1 MKNAVTANVP
11 KLTNRAVSKLNPPQ
25 RHVGVMGDNEKSML
39 QHQIFISTQPLMTTL
54 YLIRFATSSFWST
67 VIALTYRTI
76 EREEWEMNVLR

>member
-39 QHQIFISTQPLMTTL
+39 QHQIFISTQTLMTTL
-54 YLIRFATSSFWST
+54 YLIRFATSSF
-67 VIALTYRTI
+67 
-76 EREEWEMNVLR
+76 